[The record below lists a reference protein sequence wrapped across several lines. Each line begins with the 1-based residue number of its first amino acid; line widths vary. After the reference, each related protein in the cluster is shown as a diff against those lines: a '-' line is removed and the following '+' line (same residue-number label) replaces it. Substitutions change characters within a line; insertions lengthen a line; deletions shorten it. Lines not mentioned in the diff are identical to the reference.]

1 MTRHHNKYVSN
12 QDIIMKCLNT
22 YADVLH
28 NMPIQWYVDR
38 VYESVVRKVGVKIKR
53 EEVEATVCYFMRD
66 KIDYCRH
73 CYGTGKNR

>member
-1 MTRHHNKYVSN
+1 MCIR
-12 QDIIMKCLNT
+12 DR
-22 YADVLH
+22 
-28 NMPIQWYVDR
+28 WYVDR
-38 VYESVVRKVGVKIKR
+38 VYESVVRKVGVKISR